1 MKRLFLF
8 LVAILACSAVSAHEV
23 TPERAS
29 LVAEQLLSGDATRY
43 GAVSL
48 VWDSSRL
55 STTRATDAPSFYVF
69 AKADS
74 RGFVI
79 VAGDDVLPAVL
90 AYSLEYSAPD
100 SGMLPPSF
108 EAWLRYVDS
117 SVRYAREHG
126 LEPRPSVVRSWSEDY
141 VPQNATMLNTARWSQ
156 LEPYNLECPMDG
168 DALSLTG
175 CTQTAAAIIMR
186 HYRWPEAAMG
196 KTMAYTT
203 STKSI
208 YVPERDLNHSYDW
221 DNMLDTYIEG
231 EYNDAEAQAV
241 AMLMADLGHS
251 FMADY
256 AAEGTGANPN
266 SQVLYQNYGYSPANN
281 IFMRQNYS
289 DSYWNDMLRR
299 EIEAGN
305 PVWYSGFMADYSGH
319 AFVLDG
325 IDDRDYFHVNWGWG
339 GVYDGF
345 FTLDALIL
353 GEYEFD
359 YGQYALL
366 NFVPMRDSS
375 FENWLTLYSSGI
387 MLDAVEFDR
396 GAEFDI
402 KNLLISNV
410 ATIEFNG
417 RVRIAHCDTE
427 GRRKAWVSDAVDFNL
442 PPQYYGNVGPL
453 RCKLTESVEEG
464 DRLRAFYS
472 AAGSDDWFVM
482 YPYTEGATW
491 DVIMRYVPIGATT
504 SFDYDK
510 LSQTIVIDYDD
521 DVKSALYQ
529 DGSFIEEGVE
539 IVRGKMTI
547 NTMLLAPSSTYTVLL
562 VREGVEERTFTF
574 TIKPLNK

>member
-8 LVAILACSAVSAHEV
+8 LVAIVVCGTLSAHEV

-29 LVAEQLLSGDATRY
+29 MVAQRLLSDNATRY

-55 STTRATDAPSFYVF
+55 GSTRANEAPSFYVF
-69 AKADS
+69 AKSDM

-79 VAGDDVLPAVL
+79 VAGDDVLPPVL
-90 AYSLEYSAPD
+90 AYSLSYPAPE
-100 SGMLPPSF
+100 SGALPPCF
-108 EAWLRYVDS
+108 EAWLKYVDS

-126 LEPRPSVVRSWSEDY
+126 LVPRPSVVRRWSEEY
-141 VPQNATMLNTARWSQ
+141 APQNATMLNTARWSQ
-156 LEPYNLECPMDG
+156 TEPYNLECPMDDG
-168 DALSLTG
+168 ALSLTG
-175 CTQTAAAIIMR
+175 CTQTAVAIIMK
-186 HYRWPEAAMG
+186 HHRWPERAVG
-196 KTMAYTT
+196 TTTAYTT
-203 STKSI
+203 ITKSI
-208 YVPERDLNHSYDW
+208 YVPERDLNHAYDW
-221 DNMLDTYIEG
+221 DNMLETYVEG
-231 EYNDAEAQAV
+231 EYNDVEAQAV
-241 AMLMADLGHS
+241 ATLMADLGHS

-256 AAEGTGANPN
+256 AALGTGANP
-266 SQVLYQNYGYSPANN
+266 STDALYRNYGYSPASN

-325 IDDRDYFHVNWGWG
+325 IDDNNYYHVNWGWG

-366 NFVPMRDSS
+366 NFEPLRGDAVD
-375 FENWLTLYSSGI
+375 NWLTLYSTGI
-387 MLDAVEFDR
+387 ELGDVEFTK

-402 KNLLISNV
+402 NSILISNV
-410 ATIEFNG
+410 SSIEFSG
-417 RVRIAHCDTE
+417 SVRVAHCDKE
-427 GRRKAWVSDAVDFNL
+427 GRRKEWVSEAKDFSV
-442 PPQYYGNVGPL
+442 PPQYYGYVERL
-453 RCKLTESVEEG
+453 RCKLTDSVEEG
-464 DRLRAFYS
+464 DRLRVFYS
-472 AAGSDDWFVM
+472 AAGSDEWFVM

-491 DVIMRYVPIGATT
+491 DIVMRYAPIGATT

-510 LSQTIVIDYDD
+510 LSQIIVVDYDD
-521 DVKSALYQ
+521 DVKSALYCG
-529 DGSFIEEGVE
+529 GSYIEDGVE

-547 NTMLLAPSSTYTVLL
+547 NTARLAPGSTYTVLL
-562 VREGVEERTFTF
+562 VRDNVEERTFTF
-574 TIKPLNK
+574 TIKPHE